1 MSAALSTAAAHSEA
15 AVGPAPRPW
24 WALPP
29 VLYPVKVGAL
39 VGLYYGSAKL
49 GYSFGFAGPVAA
61 IVWLPVGV
69 AVSGLSLFGLA
80 LWPGVLAGDLLS
92 NDYSALPTG
101 AALAQTCGNML
112 EVLVAAWLIRRLLQ
126 RGKPLQSLPGVAHVA
141 GALALGTAI
150 SAVVGPVSLA
160 LAGAVKTD
168 SLFEVARTWWLGDL
182 CGALVVVPLA
192 IAWWPLPRRRPA
204 LDRHLVEG
212 ALLLVV
218 VATLA
223 GIAAHSHQ
231 PVAYLLFPALI
242 WAAVRFGAQGATLA
256 VAAAV
261 SFTVWATSR
270 HEGPFVVGSSSHSV
284 VNTQIFVAVAAV
296 SSLCLAALVAER
308 ELFAERLGESRAELY
323 RAAETERRR
332 IERALH
338 DGAQQRLL
346 ALGLR
351 LHVSGVRAVY
361 PADSISF
368 FNAESQLQA
377 ALDELRELSHGTHPS
392 VLSELGLEGAIA
404 SVAARSTIPVTV
416 LEVPDTPCG
425 EVAEATVYYVVSEG
439 VANAMKHSRAA
450 AIEVRVTAASGTLRV
465 EIADDGAGGA
475 SEQDG
480 SGLRGLRERVEAAGG
495 TFTLW
500 SPAGRGTR
508 LAATVS
514 AGT

>member
-15 AVGPAPRPW
+15 TVRSAPRPW

-29 VLYPVKVGAL
+29 VLYPVKVAAL

-49 GYSFGFAGPVAA
+49 GYTFGFAGPVAA

-92 NDYSALPTG
+92 NDYSALPVG
-101 AALAQTCGNML
+101 AALGQTCGNML
-112 EVLVAAWLIRRLLQ
+112 EVLVAAWLIRRLMR
-126 RGKPLQSLPGVAHVA
+126 RGTPLQSLPGVAQVV

-150 SAVVGPVSLA
+150 SAVVGPITLSLA
-160 LAGAVKTD
+160 GVVETG
-168 SLFEVARTWWLGDL
+168 SLFEVSRTWWLGDL

-192 IAWWPLPRRRPA
+192 IAWWPLPGRRPA

-212 ALLLVV
+212 VLLLVV

-223 GIAAHSHQ
+223 EIAAHSHQ

-242 WAAVRFGAQGATLA
+242 WAAVRFGARGATLA

-261 SFTVWATSR
+261 SITVWATT
-270 HEGPFVVGSSSHSV
+270 HFEGPFVVGSSSHSV
-284 VNTQIFVAVAAV
+284 VNTQLFVAVAAV

-308 ELFAERLGESRAELY
+308 ESFAERLGESRAELY

-332 IERALH
+332 IEHALH

-346 ALGLR
+346 ALGIR
-351 LHVSGVRAVY
+351 LHLAGVRSAS
-361 PADSISF
+361 PSDALSF

-392 VLSELGLEGAIA
+392 VLSELGLAGAIA
-404 SVAARSTIPVTV
+404 TVAARSTIPVT
-416 LEVPDTPCG
+416 LHELPSAPCG
-425 EVAEATVYYVVSEG
+425 DVAEATVYYVVSEG
-439 VANAMKHSRAA
+439 IANAMKHSRAA
-450 AIEVRVTAASGTLRV
+450 AIEVRLAAASGTLSV
-465 EIADDGAGGA
+465 EIGDDGVGGA
-475 SEQDG
+475 SEYAG
-480 SGLRGLRERVEAAGG
+480 SGLRGLRERVNEAGG
-495 TFTLW
+495 TFVVS

-508 LAATVS
+508 LAATVP